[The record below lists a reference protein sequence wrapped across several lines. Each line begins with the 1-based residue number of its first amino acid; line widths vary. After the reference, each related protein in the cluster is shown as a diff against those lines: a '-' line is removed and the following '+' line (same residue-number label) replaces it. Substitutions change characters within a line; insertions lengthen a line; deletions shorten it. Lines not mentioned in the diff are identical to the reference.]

1 MASKNLYYRRLTA
14 ETASKACWICYK
26 PTSTVLITEAQDDW
40 FNICP
45 GHLLDAK
52 FAIAKDAEDLEK
64 RRKEAAIEK
73 EIAAVK
79 KEYEEKMKAKKK
91 NKDAKKD
98 DAEKKDKKK
107 DDEDEEKLEKEQ
119 EEKLKALEGKKQAEK
134 PTVEGPRIFELH
146 KQFYNMRL
154 QRKHNAQAVKRT
166 QERLRNPSAFPSVPK
181 DL

>member
-45 GHLLDAK
+45 GHLQDAK

-64 RRKEAAIEK
+64 RRREEAIEK

-79 KEYEEKMKAKKK
+79 KEYEEKMKLKKK
-91 NKDAKKD
+91 KKD
-98 DAEKKDKKK
+98 SKKDNEKKDKQ
-107 DDEDEEKLEKEQ
+107 DDDEEKLEKEQ
-119 EEKLKALEGKKQAEK
+119 EEKLKALEGKKQTEK

-154 QRKHNAQAVKRT
+154 QRKHNAQAAKRT
-166 QERLRNPSAFPSVPK
+166 QERLRSPNAFPSVPK